1 MIKILVT
8 GSNGQLGQEFQSL
21 ANQYPTFEFVFFD
34 RQQWDITNESQSED
48 ILSSYRPQFLI
59 NTAAF
64 TAVDKAETEQASCS
78 LLNDH
83 APTHL
88 SQLCEQYNIQ
98 MIHYSSDYVFGGD
111 SMVPIQENAQTN
123 PQGVYAKSKAFGEK
137 HILASNPKTII
148 IRSSWIY
155 SSFGHNFVKTML
167 RLAKD
172 KKELSVVSD
181 QTGSP
186 TYGKNLCIA
195 TLAII
200 EHFSKTNEPS
210 EGRIYHYSNSGY
222 TTWDELAREIFS
234 YKKIDIK
241 VNSISTQTYNAPA
254 PRPKFSVLDCTKIKT
269 TFDVTIPFWKD
280 SLHDCLDLISI

>member
-34 RQQWDITNESQSED
+34 RQTWDITNESQSED

-64 TAVDKAETEQASCS
+64 TAVDKAETEQASCF

-98 MIHYSSDYVFGGD
+98 MVHYSSDYVFGGD
-111 SMVPIQENAQTN
+111 SMVPIQEDAQTN
-123 PQGVYAKSKAFGEK
+123 PQGIYAQSKAIGEK

-186 TYGKNLCIA
+186 TYGKDLCIA

>member
-34 RQQWDITNESQSED
+34 RQQWDITNESQSEV

-64 TAVDKAETEQASCS
+64 TAVDKAETEQASCF

-98 MIHYSSDYVFGGD
+98 MVHYSSDYVFGGD
-111 SMVPIQENAQTN
+111 SMVPIQEDAQTN
-123 PQGVYAKSKAFGEK
+123 PQGIYAQSKAIGEK
-137 HILASNPKTII
+137 HILASNPKAII

-186 TYGKNLCIA
+186 TYGKDLCIA

-200 EHFSKTNEPS
+200 
-210 EGRIYHYSNSGY
+210 
-222 TTWDELAREIFS
+222 
-234 YKKIDIK
+234 
-241 VNSISTQTYNAPA
+241 
-254 PRPKFSVLDCTKIKT
+254 
-269 TFDVTIPFWKD
+269 
-280 SLHDCLDLISI
+280 